1 MSGSIDYSLLYP
13 APASTSSPGD
23 LITSLITTLS
33 TSGPGSGGDPLTALQ
48 LAEQNETQDVAQ
60 TAQQPQVQRAIAAF
74 TSAVSKATSITAAL
88 QNPAVLNVLL
98 TANGMSDQ
106 VGYPALAQKALL
118 SNPSDPNSLV
128 NQLSDTRW
136 KTVASTYNF
145 AQNGLAALQNPQAIA
160 NLAQSYAEITW
171 RQSLDATTPGLSEAL
186 DFRSRASTITSV
198 DQILGDPVFRSVVTT
213 ALGIPPQIAYQDL
226 GAQEQ
231 AISSRVDISRFQ
243 DPKFVEGMTQQYLL
257 AEQSQAAGNGP
268 PDLDS
273 LAVQAQGLVV

>member
-13 APASTSSPGD
+13 DSSGTGSNT
-23 LITSLITTLS
+23 ITSLITSLS
-33 TSGPGSGGDPLTALQ
+33 MSGSGSDPLTALT
-48 LAEQNETQDVAQ
+48 LAEQNETKDVAA
-60 TAQQPQVQRAIAAF
+60 TEQQPQVQRTLAAF
-74 TSAVSKATSITAAL
+74 TAAVSRATSIGAAL

-106 VGYPALAQKALL
+106 VGYSALAQKALL
-118 SNPSDPNSLV
+118 SDPNDPNSLV

-136 KTVASTYNF
+136 KTVASNYDF
-145 AQNGLAALQNPQAIA
+145 AANGLAALQSPQA
-160 NLAQSYAEITW
+160 LAALTQSYAEITW

-186 DFRSRASTITSV
+186 DFRGRASTINSV

-231 AISSRVDISRFQ
+231 AISSRIDVGRFQ
-243 DPKFVEGMTQQYLL
+243 DPQFVESMTQQYLI
-257 AEQSQAAGNGP
+257 AEQSQASAGGASN
-268 PDLDS
+268 LDA
-273 LAVQAQGLVV
+273 LAAQAQGLVV